1 MPAAVP
7 VLLATGATVGAAYIG
22 GAAITTAFVVKSF
35 ALNLALTAASKALA
49 PKPSAPGLPDQKQTI
64 TARQPNATRKLVYGE
79 TRVGGTIVHLE
90 ATDDDQYLHMV
101 IVLAAH
107 EIDSIQS
114 VYFDDEEITISGNDT
129 TSPDKYDGLVK
140 IYQVNK
146 GTSGNIPSALISDTS
161 WTSNHV
167 LTDQAYLY
175 ARLEYSADAFP
186 TGLPN
191 ISAVVRG
198 RKVYDTR
205 SETTAYSRNPAM
217 IIRNYLMDSTYG
229 LGVTSAEI
237 DEAAFIAAANVCD
250 ESVTLDG
257 GGTEN
262 RYQLDGRVD
271 TGQTP
276 KSNIED
282 LLTAMNGSLYYVN
295 GKWAV
300 KAGAYTTP
308 TVTLDEDD
316 LAGGLSITTSNSARD
331 SFNAIKGQFVSPETE
346 YQPSDYPE
354 ITSST
359 FESEDNSERRYMN
372 LDLPYTTSSSMAQR
386 VAKQVLYR
394 NRQEITLTARFKLT
408 AFQFQVGDTIMINN
422 TRMGF
427 SSKPF
432 EVVNWQLAFTDN
444 EVAVDCV
451 LTETNSAVYAWN
463 AEETAFQQD
472 NTTLPSGVSPPTPQ
486 NLTLTAT
493 AVVNDDG
500 ITIPA
505 IQVDWDVVN
514 AGFVQYYEIQYKR
527 LGGEED
533 YGSITVSH
541 TDSEN
546 WGLITDSFTS
556 EEDYGL
562 TNEPIL
568 SPDAQ
573 YNSVVGTT
581 NSFTIIPVLNGY
593 DYNVRVRSINSFGAR
608 STFTSATLASAGDT
622 TPPGT
627 PSLLTSNALYKAIEL
642 TWTNPGDQDLDY
654 IEVWENTVDNL
665 STADLIGTI
674 SGTRFFRGGLPNNTT
689 RYFWVRA
696 VDLSLNKSG
705 YTASTNA
712 TTLLIEPNDFND
724 AVNDLFQEAGAFGIE
739 PVANLPASGDF
750 DGQLVLLKSDLTLYR
765 WDSATSAWSTE
776 LFTASNVD
784 PGSITAASFAS
795 GLEPVSVVTS
805 LPSPTGYTGTSVVFN
820 TTDSKLYRYNGTQFT
835 AAIST
840 QDLSG
845 ELSEGLFSDT
855 LRPIERV
862 TSLPTT
868 GLTQGRVVLLTTDN
882 KLYRYTGNEWTSNI
896 AATDVTG
903 QLTTGQIADDA
914 ITTTKITDDA
924 ITAPL
929 IAANAVA
936 ADNIQSNA
944 VTAGKIAAG
953 SISAD
958 KIASNAVTAGKV
970 AADAITAGTI
980 AAGAINASDLFV
992 SGVIQSGAIGTGQ
1005 IVTNNLA
1012 ASSVISSKIGAGAVT
1027 ADKISVSELSAIAAD
1042 LGTIEVGTANI
1053 ADAAVTNAKIGDTI
1067 QSSNYSSGSAGWQI
1081 KKDGSAEFNG
1091 VVLSR
1096 QLQVDSGSVSIGN
1109 FFVQSNPNNRI
1120 QVYYNSSSA
1129 DGDVLST
1136 DVPISAWAGTNKTYL
1151 VSCSMSATV
1160 FGFDS
1165 SIPDV
1170 YWGYIGEVLPLTRW
1184 SGDQS
1189 LRLKLNFVGR
1199 NVNRVENCVVS
1210 WKLYEVT

>member
-7 VLLATGATVGAAYIG
+7 ALLATGATVGAAYIG
-22 GAAITTAFVVKSF
+22 GTAITAAFVAKAF
-35 ALNLALTAASKALA
+35 AINLALSAATKALA
-49 PKPSAPGLPDQKQTI
+49 PKPSAAGLPDQKQTI
-64 TARQPNATRKLVYGE
+64 TARQPNATRKLIYGE

-90 ATDDDQYLHMV
+90 STDDDQYLHMV

-107 EIDSIQS
+107 ELEEIET
-114 VYFDDEEITISGNDT
+114 VYFDDEELTIAGNDT

-140 IYQVNK
+140 IYKVTK
-146 GTSGNIPSALISDTS
+146 GASGNTPSALINDTA
-161 WTSNHV
+161 WTSDHV
-167 LTDQAYLY
+167 LNDQAYLY
-175 ARLEYSADAFP
+175 VRLEYSADAFP

-191 ISAVVRG
+191 ISAKVRG

-205 SETTAYSRNPAM
+205 SETTAFSRNPAM
-217 IIRNYLMDSTYG
+217 ILRNYLMDSTYG

-237 DEAAFIAAANVCD
+237 DEDAFVAAANVCD
-250 ESVTLDG
+250 ESVTLDA

-282 LLTAMNGSLYYVN
+282 LLTAMNGSLFYVN
-295 GKWAV
+295 GKWAI
-300 KAGAYTTP
+300 KAGAYTIP
-308 TVTLDEDD
+308 TITLDEDD
-316 LAGGLSITTSNSARD
+316 LAGGMSITTANSARD
-331 SFNAIKGQFVSPETE
+331 SFNAVKGQFVSPETE

-359 FESEDNSERRYMN
+359 FESEDNSERRYIN

-386 VAKQVLYR
+386 LAKQVLFR
-394 NRQEITLTARFKLT
+394 NRQEITITARFKLT
-408 AFQFQVGDTIMINN
+408 AFQFQVGDTVMITNE
-422 TRMGF
+422 RMGF
-427 SSKPF
+427 SAKPF
-432 EVVNWQLAFTDN
+432 EVVNWQLAFTDD

-451 LTETNSAVYAWN
+451 LTETNAAVYAWN
-463 AEETAFQQD
+463 AEEAAFQQD

-486 NLTLTAT
+486 NLALTAT

-505 IQVDWDVVN
+505 IRVDWDVVS

-533 YGSITVSH
+533 YGLITVTH

-546 WGLITDSFTS
+546 WGLITNSFTE

-562 TNEPIL
+562 VNEPIL
-568 SPDAQ
+568 APDDN
-573 YNSVVGTT
+573 YNSVIGTT

-593 DYNVRVRSINSFGAR
+593 DYNVRVRSINAFGAR
-608 STFTSATLASAGDT
+608 SQFTSATLASAGDT
-622 TPPGT
+622 TPPGA
-627 PSLLTSNALYKAIEL
+627 PSLLTVNALYKALEL

-654 IEVWENTVDNL
+654 IEIWENTVDNL

-674 SGTRFFRGGLPNNTT
+674 SGTRFLRGGLPNNET
-689 RYFWVRA
+689 RYYWVRA
-696 VDLSLNKSG
+696 VDLSLNKSD
-705 YTASTNA
+705 YTAEA
-712 TTLLIEPNDFND
+712 EGTTLLIEPNDFND

-739 PVANLPASGDF
+739 PVNNLPASGDF

-765 WDSATSAWSTE
+765 WDAATSEWSTE

-784 PGSITAASFAS
+784 PGTITAASFAS
-795 GLEPVSVVTS
+795 EIEPVSVVTG
-805 LPSPTGYTGTSVVFN
+805 LPSPTGYDGPSVVFN
-820 TTDSKLYRYNGTQFT
+820 TADNKLYRYNGTQFT

-845 ELSEGLFSDT
+845 ELGEGLFSDT

-862 TSLPTT
+862 ASLPTT
-868 GLTQGRVVLLTTDN
+868 NLTQGRVVLLTTDN

-903 QLTTGQIADDA
+903 QLIGNQIADDA

-936 ADNIQSNA
+936 ADNIQANA

-953 SISAD
+953 SVSAD
-958 KIASNAVTAGKV
+958 KIAANAITSGKI
-970 AADAITAGTI
+970 ASDAITAGTI

-992 SGVIQSGAIGTGQ
+992 DGVIQSSAVGTGQ

-1042 LGTIEVGTANI
+1042 LGTIQVGTANI

-1067 QSSNYSSGSAGWQI
+1067 QSSNYSSGSTGWRI

-1096 QLQVDSGSVSIGN
+1096 QLQVATGTHTIGDFNTPEFDTRLEEFRTTN
-1109 FFVQSNPNNRI
+1109 FDI
-1120 QVYYNSSSA
+1120 
-1129 DGDVLST
+1129 LST
-1136 DVPISAWAGTNKTYL
+1136 GIPISAWGGTTTTYA
-1151 VSCSMSATV
+1151 VAISIISATV
-1160 FGFDS
+1160 TVDANQTTNA
-1165 SIPDV
+1165 
-1170 YWGYIGEVLPLTRW
+1170 YWGFQGLALPLTVF
-1184 SGDQS
+1184 SGSQE
-1189 LRLKLNFVGR
+1189 LRIALKLWSK
-1199 NVNRVENCVVS
+1199 NVRRIDNCSVR
-1210 WKLYEVT
+1210 WRIYEVT